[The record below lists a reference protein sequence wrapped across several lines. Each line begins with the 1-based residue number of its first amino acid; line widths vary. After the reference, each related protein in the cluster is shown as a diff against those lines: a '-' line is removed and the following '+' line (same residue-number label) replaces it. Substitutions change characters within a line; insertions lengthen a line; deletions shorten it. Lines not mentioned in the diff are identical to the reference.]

1 MCGALGRTCIH
12 FYRLQGDYITVY
24 VSRAIK
30 LLVDMVGIEPTKP
43 MATDLQ
49 SACFSK
55 NGTSIIK
62 LWRLYGESNPGLM
75 IDNHRYYHYMIEP
88 YKRTSKTT
96 FRYSTYRS
104 HINFGLTNGL

>member
-43 MATDLQ
+43 KATDLQ
-49 SACFSK
+49 SASFSK

-62 LWRLYGESNPGLM
+62 LWRSIRVSIPFQM
-75 IDNHRYYHYMIEP
+75 IDSHLCNLYNNTPFKI
-88 YKRTSKTT
+88 TSKTT
-96 FRYSTYRS
+96 C
-104 HINFGLTNGL
+104 